1 MIICTNIVSLQKAIT
16 KYVKEHKN
24 IGFVPTMG
32 ALHDG
37 HLSLIKQSNYQQNI
51 TICSI
56 FVNPTQFND
65 PTDFEK
71 YPKTIEQDL
80 QLLEATNCAIV
91 FLPTVTEIYPKGL
104 QNHKQYDLGF
114 LELSLEGSTR
124 PGHFQGVC
132 LVVERL
138 LEIVQPNF
146 LYLGQKDY
154 QQCMVITKLVKLMQ
168 LENKINIQ
176 IGATV
181 RETNGLAMSSRNL
194 RLNES
199 QKKDAAQ
206 IFQLLTFIKKNI
218 ETISINELIA
228 FTEKKLIENNFD
240 KIDYITICNATN
252 LQPIT
257 SFDANTKTIALIA
270 AFIGGVRLIDNL
282 LLN

>member
-1 MIICTNIVSLQKAIT
+1 MIICTNIVSLQKAIA
-16 KYVKEHKN
+16 KYLKRTNK

-37 HLSLIKQSNYQQNI
+37 HLSLIKQSNDQQNV
-51 TICSI
+51 TVCSI

-80 QLLEATNCAIV
+80 QLLEAANCAIV
-91 FLPTVTEIYPKGL
+91 FLPNVQEIYPNGI
-104 QNHKQYDLGF
+104 QNTKQYDLGF
-114 LELSLEGSTR
+114 LEERLEGSTR

-132 LVVERL
+132 MVVERL
-138 LEIVQPNF
+138 LEIVQPNY

-154 QQCMVITKLVKLMQ
+154 QQCMVITHLVKLMQ

-181 RETNGLAMSSRNL
+181 REQSGLAMSSRNL
-194 RLNES
+194 RLNEM
-199 QKKDAAQ
+199 QKEHATQ
-206 IFQLLTFIKKNI
+206 IFQSLKYIKEKI
-218 ETISINELIA
+218 ETVSVNELIA
-228 FTEKKLIENNFD
+228 FTEKKLIENNFE
-240 KIDYITICNATN
+240 KVDYITICNAST

-257 SFDANTKTIALIA
+257 SFDKNTKTIALIA

>member
-1 MIICTNIVSLQKAIT
+1 MIICTNIISLQKAIS
-16 KYVKEHKN
+16 KYLETPTN

-37 HLSLIKQSNYQQNI
+37 HLSLIKQSNSQQNI

-80 QLLEATNCAIV
+80 QLLHEANCAIV
-91 FLPTVTEIYPKGL
+91 FLPNVQEIYPNGTK
-104 QNHKQYDLGF
+104 NTKHYELGF
-114 LELSLEGSTR
+114 LENCLEGSTR

-132 LVVERL
+132 MVVERL

-154 QQCMVITKLVKLMQ
+154 QQCMVITQLVKLMQ

-181 RETNGLAMSSRNL
+181 RETSGLAMSSRNL
-194 RLNES
+194 RLTES
-199 QKKDAAQ
+199 QKKEAAQ
-206 IFQLLTFIKKNI
+206 IFQLLSFIKENI
-218 ETISINELIA
+218 DTIPLNELVVT
-228 FTEKKLIENNFD
+228 TEMKLIEHHFE
-240 KIDYITICNATN
+240 KVDYVNICNATT
-252 LQPIT
+252 LQPID
-257 SFDANTKTIALIA
+257 SFDKNTKTIALIA

>member
-1 MIICTNIVSLQKAIT
+1 MIICTNIVSLQKAIA
-16 KYVKEHKN
+16 KYLKRTNK

-37 HLSLIKQSNYQQNI
+37 HLSLIKQSNDQQNV
-51 TICSI
+51 TVCSI

-80 QLLEATNCAIV
+80 QLLEATKCAIV
-91 FLPTVTEIYPKGL
+91 FLPSVQEIYPNGI
-104 QNHKQYDLGF
+104 QNTKQYDLGF
-114 LELSLEGSTR
+114 LEERLEGSTR

-132 LVVERL
+132 MVVERL
-138 LEIVQPNF
+138 LEIVQPNY

-154 QQCMVITKLVKLMQ
+154 QQCMVITHLVKLMQ

-181 RETNGLAMSSRNL
+181 REDSGLAMSSRNL
-194 RLNES
+194 RLNKM
-199 QKKDAAQ
+199 QKEHATQ
-206 IFQLLTFIKKNI
+206 IFQSLKYIKEKI
-218 ETISINELIA
+218 ETVTVNELIA
-228 FTEKKLIENNFD
+228 FTEKKLIDNNFE
-240 KIDYITICNATN
+240 KIEYITICNAST

-257 SFDANTKTIALIA
+257 SFDKNTKTIALIA